1 MSDNAKLVLK
11 VFLSLFAFGLTWAVS
26 NQAAVITTV
35 SIMLV
40 WVINVA
46 FKRWR
51 INLGRA
57 YLTGILWAISFGL
70 VVIFNPGVLPAW
82 PNLDDPS
89 LALSAI
95 YSWTQMVV
103 VALFPYSGAAMTIY
117 NILAQDVLQGVA
129 KILPMR
135 EPF

>member
-1 MSDNAKLVLK
+1 MSAKTKLVLK
-11 VFLSLFAFGLTWAVS
+11 VVLSAFAFGLAWVVS
-26 NQAAVITTV
+26 NQAAIITTV

-46 FKRWR
+46 FKRWG
-51 INLGRA
+51 IILGRA
-57 YLTGILWAISFGL
+57 YLTGILWSISFGL
-70 VVIFNPGVLPAW
+70 VVIFNPGVLPVW

-95 YSWTQMVV
+95 YSWAQMVV

-117 NILAQDVLQGVA
+117 NILAQDVLQGVE
-129 KILPMR
+129 KFLPMR